1 MYDRQHGCGKMKS
14 HNGFSTGNKDEY
26 RIVNADPVTA
36 LNTIKASNY
45 GDHNLVVYPCVGQF
59 EEFYVEC
66 CKDSLLERSEIFIIV
81 TYYQRVSAVRKKLH
95 LSGIDAVRYE
105 NEGTLVILDSE
116 TAYQQNL
123 EESAKY
129 NIIILTTMLT
139 KQVRARDKKGIT
151 LLSDLGTFILNN
163 RIADLLSHE
172 LSMPSR
178 FDSNIRPLCFYHNDD
193 FNVLREEEKRRICS
207 HHLNNLIVC

>member
-1 MYDRQHGCGKMKS
+1 MKT
-14 HNGFSTGNKDEY
+14 HNGFSTGNNDEY

-45 GDHNLVVYPCVGQF
+45 GDHNLIVYPCIGQF

-66 CKDSLLERSEIFIIV
+66 CKDSLLERSEIFILV
-81 TYYQRVSAVRKKLH
+81 TYYQQVSAVRKKLH
-95 LSGIDAVRYE
+95 LSCIDAARYE

-116 TAYQQNL
+116 TAYQTNL
-123 EESAKY
+123 EDSTKY

-172 LSMPSR
+172 LSMPTR
-178 FDSNIRPLCFYHNDD
+178 FESNIKPVCFYHNDD

-207 HHLNNLIVC
+207 HHRNNLLVC

>member
-1 MYDRQHGCGKMKS
+1 MKS

-45 GDHNLVVYPCVGQF
+45 GDHNLVVYPCMGQF

-116 TAYQQNL
+116 TAYQRNL
-123 EESAKY
+123 EESTKY

>member
-1 MYDRQHGCGKMKS
+1 MKS

-45 GDHNLVVYPCVGQF
+45 GDHNLVVYPCMGQF

-66 CKDSLLERSEIFIIV
+66 CKDSLLERSEIFILV
-81 TYYQRVSAVRKKLH
+81 TYYQQVSAVRKKLH

-116 TAYQQNL
+116 TAYQRNL
-123 EESAKY
+123 EESTKY

-178 FDSNIRPLCFYHNDD
+178 FDSNIRPVCFYHNDD

>member
-1 MYDRQHGCGKMKS
+1 MKI
-14 HNGFSTGNKDEY
+14 HNGFSTGNNDEY

-36 LNTIKASNY
+36 LNTIKTSNY
-45 GDHNLVVYPCVGQF
+45 GDHNLIIYPCIGQF

-66 CKDSLLERSEIFIIV
+66 CKHSLLERSEIFILV
-81 TYYQRVSAVRKKLH
+81 TYYQQVSAVRKKLH
-95 LSGIDAVRYE
+95 LSGIDAARYE

-116 TAYQQNL
+116 TAYQTNL
-123 EESAKY
+123 EESTKY

-172 LSMPSR
+172 LSMPTR
-178 FDSNIRPLCFYHNDD
+178 FESNIRPLCFYHNDD

>member
-1 MYDRQHGCGKMKS
+1 MKS

-45 GDHNLVVYPCVGQF
+45 GDHNLVVYPCMGQF

-66 CKDSLLERSEIFIIV
+66 CKDSLLERSEIFILV
-81 TYYQRVSAVRKKLH
+81 TYYQQVSTVRKKLH

-105 NEGTLVILDSE
+105 NEGMLVILDSE
-116 TAYQQNL
+116 TAYQPNL

-139 KQVRARDKKGIT
+139 KQVRALDKKGIT

-172 LSMPSR
+172 LSMPTR

-207 HHLNNLIVC
+207 HHLNNLIVT

>member
-1 MYDRQHGCGKMKS
+1 MKI
-14 HNGFSTGNKDEY
+14 HNGFSTGNNDEY

-45 GDHNLVVYPCVGQF
+45 GDHNLVVYPCIGQF
-59 EEFYVEC
+59 EEFYIEC
-66 CKDSLLERSEIFIIV
+66 CKDSLLERSEIFILV
-81 TYYQRVSAVRKKLH
+81 TYYQQVSAVRKKLH
-95 LSGIDAVRYE
+95 LSGIDAARYE

-116 TAYQQNL
+116 MAYQTNL
-123 EESAKY
+123 EESTKY
-129 NIIILTTMLT
+129 NIMILTTMLT

-172 LSMPSR
+172 LSMPTR
-178 FDSNIRPLCFYHNDD
+178 FESNIRPLCFYHNDD

>member
-1 MYDRQHGCGKMKS
+1 MKS

-45 GDHNLVVYPCVGQF
+45 GDHNLVVYPCMGQF

-66 CKDSLLERSEIFIIV
+66 CKDSLLERSEIFILV
-81 TYYQRVSAVRKKLH
+81 TYYQPVSAVRKKLH
-95 LSGIDAVRYE
+95 LSGIDAARYE

-116 TAYQQNL
+116 MAYQRNL

-151 LLSDLGTFILNN
+151 LVSDLGTFILNN

-172 LSMPSR
+172 LSMPST
-178 FDSNIRPLCFYHNDD
+178 FNSNIRPLCFYHNDD

-207 HHLNNLIVC
+207 HHLNSLIVC

>member
-1 MYDRQHGCGKMKS
+1 MKT
-14 HNGFSTGNKDEY
+14 HNGFSTGNNDEY

-36 LNTIKASNY
+36 LNAIKASNY
-45 GDHNLVVYPCVGQF
+45 GDHNLVVYPCIGQF

-66 CKDSLLERSEIFIIV
+66 CKDSLLERSEIFILV
-81 TYYQRVSAVRKKLH
+81 TYYQQVSAVRKKLH
-95 LSGIDAVRYE
+95 LSGIDAARYE

-116 TAYQQNL
+116 TAYQTNL
-123 EESAKY
+123 EESTKY
-129 NIIILTTMLT
+129 NIFILTTMLT

-172 LSMPSR
+172 LSMPTR
-178 FDSNIRPLCFYHNDD
+178 FESNIRPLCFYHNDD

-207 HHLNNLIVC
+207 HHLNNLLVC

>member
-1 MYDRQHGCGKMKS
+1 MKI
-14 HNGFSTGNKDEY
+14 HNGFSTGNNDEY

-45 GDHNLVVYPCVGQF
+45 GDHNLVVYPCIGQF
-59 EEFYVEC
+59 EEFYIEC
-66 CKDSLLERSEIFIIV
+66 CKDSLLERSEIFILV
-81 TYYQRVSAVRKKLH
+81 TYYQQVSAVRKKLH
-95 LSGIDAVRYE
+95 LSGIDAARYE

-116 TAYQQNL
+116 TAYQTNL
-123 EESAKY
+123 EESTKY
-129 NIIILTTMLT
+129 NIMILTTMLT

-172 LSMPSR
+172 LSMPTR
-178 FDSNIRPLCFYHNDD
+178 FESNIRPLCFYHNDD

>member
-1 MYDRQHGCGKMKS
+1 MKS
-14 HNGFSTGNKDEY
+14 HNGFSTGNKDKY

-45 GDHNLVVYPCVGQF
+45 GDHNLVVYPCMGQF

-95 LSGIDAVRYE
+95 LSGIDAARYE

-116 TAYQQNL
+116 MAYQRNL
-123 EESAKY
+123 EESTKY

>member
-1 MYDRQHGCGKMKS
+1 MKI
-14 HNGFSTGNKDEY
+14 HNGFSTANNDEY

-45 GDHNLVVYPCVGQF
+45 GDHNLVVYPCIGQF
-59 EEFYVEC
+59 EEFYIEC
-66 CKDSLLERSEIFIIV
+66 CKDSLLERNEIFILV
-81 TYYQRVSAVRKKLH
+81 TYYQQVSAVRKKLH
-95 LSGIDAVRYE
+95 LSGIDAARYE

-116 TAYQQNL
+116 TAYQTNL
-123 EESAKY
+123 EESTKY
-129 NIIILTTMLT
+129 NIMILTTMLT

-151 LLSDLGTFILNN
+151 LLSDLGTFILND

-172 LSMPSR
+172 LSMPTR
-178 FDSNIRPLCFYHNDD
+178 FESNIRPLCFYHNDD

>member
-1 MYDRQHGCGKMKS
+1 MKS

-26 RIVNADPVTA
+26 RIVNADPVTT

-45 GDHNLVVYPCVGQF
+45 GDHNLVVYPCMGQF

-116 TAYQQNL
+116 TAYQRSL

-178 FDSNIRPLCFYHNDD
+178 FDSNIRPICFYHNDD

>member
-1 MYDRQHGCGKMKS
+1 MKS
-14 HNGFSTGNKDEY
+14 HNGFSTGNNDEY
-26 RIVNADPVTA
+26 RMVNTDPVMA

-45 GDHNLVVYPCVGQF
+45 GDHNLVVYPCIGQF
-59 EEFYVEC
+59 QEFYVEC
-66 CKDSLLERSEIFIIV
+66 CKDSLLERSEIFILV
-81 TYYQRVSAVRKKLH
+81 TYYQQVSAVRKKLL
-95 LSGIDAVRYE
+95 LSGIDAARYE
-105 NEGTLVILDSE
+105 NEGRLVILDSE
-116 TAYQQNL
+116 TAYQRNL
-123 EESAKY
+123 QESAKY
-129 NIIILTTMLT
+129 NIIVLTTMLT

>member
-1 MYDRQHGCGKMKS
+1 MKS

-45 GDHNLVVYPCVGQF
+45 GDHNLVVYPCMGQF

-66 CKDSLLERSEIFIIV
+66 CKDSLLERSEIFILV
-81 TYYQRVSAVRKKLH
+81 TYYQQVSAVRKKLH

-105 NEGTLVILDSE
+105 NEGMLVILDSE
-116 TAYQQNL
+116 TAYQPNL

-139 KQVRARDKKGIT
+139 KQVRALDKKGIT

-172 LSMPSR
+172 LSMPTR

-207 HHLNNLIVC
+207 HHLNNLIVT

>member
-1 MYDRQHGCGKMKS
+1 MKS
-14 HNGFSTGNKDEY
+14 HNGFPTGNKDEY

-36 LNTIKASNY
+36 LNTIKASKY
-45 GDHNLVVYPCVGQF
+45 GDHNLVVYPCMRQF

-116 TAYQQNL
+116 TAYQRNL
-123 EESAKY
+123 EESTKY

-178 FDSNIRPLCFYHNDD
+178 FDSNIRPVCFYHNDD

>member
-1 MYDRQHGCGKMKS
+1 LRHGRGKMKS

-45 GDHNLVVYPCVGQF
+45 GDHNLVVYPCMGQF

-66 CKDSLLERSEIFIIV
+66 CKDSLLERSEIFILV
-81 TYYQRVSAVRKKLH
+81 TYYQQVSTVRKKLH
-95 LSGIDAVRYE
+95 LSGIDAARYE

-116 TAYQQNL
+116 MAYQRNL

-151 LLSDLGTFILNN
+151 LVSDLGTFILNN
-163 RIADLLSHE
+163 RIGDLLSHE
-172 LSMPSR
+172 LSMPST
-178 FDSNIRPLCFYHNDD
+178 FNSNIRPLCFYHNDD

-207 HHLNNLIVC
+207 HHLNSLIVC

>member
-1 MYDRQHGCGKMKS
+1 MKS
-14 HNGFSTGNKDEY
+14 HNGFSTGNNDEY

-36 LNTIKASNY
+36 LNTMKASNY
-45 GDHNLVVYPCVGQF
+45 GDHNLVVYPCISQF

-66 CKDSLLERSEIFIIV
+66 CKDSLLERSEIFILV
-81 TYYQRVSAVRKKLH
+81 TYYQQVSAVRKRLH
-95 LSGIDAVRYE
+95 LSGIDAARYE

-116 TAYQQNL
+116 MAYQRNL

-151 LLSDLGTFILNN
+151 LVSDLGTFILNN

-172 LSMPSR
+172 LSMPST
-178 FDSNIRPLCFYHNDD
+178 FNSNIRPLCFYHNDD

-207 HHLNNLIVC
+207 HHLNSLIVC

>member
-1 MYDRQHGCGKMKS
+1 MKS
-14 HNGFSTGNKDEY
+14 HNGFSTGNDDEY
-26 RIVNADPVTA
+26 RLVNSDPVTA
-36 LNTIKASNY
+36 LNTMKASNY
-45 GDHNLVVYPCVGQF
+45 GDHNLVVYPCIGQF
-59 EEFYVEC
+59 EEFYIEC
-66 CKDSLLERSEIFIIV
+66 CKDSLLERSEIFILV
-81 TYYQRVSAVRKKLH
+81 TYYQQVSAVRKRLH
-95 LSGIDAVRYE
+95 LSGIDAARYE

-116 TAYQQNL
+116 TAYQTNL
-123 EESAKY
+123 EESTKY
-129 NIIILTTMLT
+129 NIMILTTMLT

-172 LSMPSR
+172 LSMPTR
-178 FDSNIRPLCFYHNDD
+178 FESNIRPLCFYHNDD

>member
-1 MYDRQHGCGKMKS
+1 MKS

-45 GDHNLVVYPCVGQF
+45 GDHNLVVYPCMGQF

-66 CKDSLLERSEIFIIV
+66 CKDSLLERSEIFILV
-81 TYYQRVSAVRKKLH
+81 TYYQPVSAVRKKLH
-95 LSGIDAVRYE
+95 LSGIDAARYE

-116 TAYQQNL
+116 MAYQRNL

-151 LLSDLGTFILNN
+151 LVSDLGTFILNN
-163 RIADLLSHE
+163 RIGDLLSHE
-172 LSMPSR
+172 LSMPST
-178 FDSNIRPLCFYHNDD
+178 FNSNIRPLCFYHNDD

-207 HHLNNLIVC
+207 HHLNNLIVS

>member
-1 MYDRQHGCGKMKS
+1 MKR
-14 HNGFSTGNKDEY
+14 HNGFSTGNNDEY
-26 RIVNADPVTA
+26 KMVNTDPVMA

-45 GDHNLVVYPCVGQF
+45 GDHNLVVYPCMGQF
-59 EEFYVEC
+59 EEFYIEC
-66 CKDSLLERSEIFIIV
+66 CKDSLLERSEIFILV
-81 TYYQRVSAVRKKLH
+81 TYYQQVSAVRKKLH
-95 LSGIDAVRYE
+95 LSGIDAARYE

-116 TAYQQNL
+116 TAYQPNL

-129 NIIILTTMLT
+129 NIITLTTMLT
-139 KQVRARDKKGIT
+139 KQVRAREKKGIT

-178 FDSNIRPLCFYHNDD
+178 FDSNIRPICFYHNDD

>member
-1 MYDRQHGCGKMKS
+1 MKS
-14 HNGFSTGNKDEY
+14 HNGFSTRNNDEY
-26 RIVNADPVTA
+26 RIVYADPVTA

-66 CKDSLLERSEIFIIV
+66 CKDSLLERSEIFILV

-95 LSGIDAVRYE
+95 LSGIDVGRYE

-116 TAYQQNL
+116 MAYQPNL
-123 EESAKY
+123 EEESAKY
-129 NIIILTTMLT
+129 NIIILTSMLT
-139 KQVRARDKKGIT
+139 KHLRARDKKGIT

-172 LSMPSR
+172 LSMPRR
-178 FDSNIRPLCFYHNDD
+178 FDSKIRPLCFYHNDD
-193 FNVLREEEKRRICS
+193 FNVLEEEEKRRICS

>member
-1 MYDRQHGCGKMKS
+1 MKT
-14 HNGFSTGNKDEY
+14 HNGFSTGNNDEY

-36 LNTIKASNY
+36 LNAIKSSNY
-45 GDHNLVVYPCVGQF
+45 GDHNLIVYPCIGQF

-66 CKDSLLERSEIFIIV
+66 CKDSLLERSEIFILV
-81 TYYQRVSAVRKKLH
+81 TYYQEVSAVRKKLH
-95 LSGIDAVRYE
+95 LSGIDAARYE

-116 TAYQQNL
+116 TAYQTNL
-123 EESAKY
+123 EESTKY
-129 NIIILTTMLT
+129 NIFILTTMLT
-139 KQVRARDKKGIT
+139 KQVRARDKNGIT

-172 LSMPSR
+172 LSMPTR
-178 FDSNIRPLCFYHNDD
+178 FESNIRPLCFYHNDD

-207 HHLNNLIVC
+207 HHLNNLLVC

>member
-1 MYDRQHGCGKMKS
+1 MKS

-45 GDHNLVVYPCVGQF
+45 GDHNLVVYPCMGQF

-66 CKDSLLERSEIFIIV
+66 CKDSLLERSEIFILV
-81 TYYQRVSAVRKKLH
+81 TYYQQVSAVRKKLH

-116 TAYQQNL
+116 TAYQPNL

-139 KQVRARDKKGIT
+139 KQVRALDKKGIT
-151 LLSDLGTFILNN
+151 LLCDLGTFILNN

-172 LSMPSR
+172 LSMPTR

-207 HHLNNLIVC
+207 HHLNNLIVT

>member
-1 MYDRQHGCGKMKS
+1 MKS
-14 HNGFSTGNKDEY
+14 HNGFSTGNNDEY

-36 LNTIKASNY
+36 LNTMKASNY
-45 GDHNLVVYPCVGQF
+45 GDHNLVVYPCISQF

-66 CKDSLLERSEIFIIV
+66 CKDSLLERSEIFILV
-81 TYYQRVSAVRKKLH
+81 TYYQQVSAVRKRLH
-95 LSGIDAVRYE
+95 LSGIDATRYE

-116 TAYQQNL
+116 TAYQRNL
-123 EESAKY
+123 EESTKY

-172 LSMPSR
+172 LSMPTR
-178 FDSNIRPLCFYHNDD
+178 FESNIRPLCFYHNDD
-193 FNVLREEEKRRICS
+193 FNVLREEQKRRICS
-207 HHLNNLIVC
+207 HHLSNLIVC

>member
-1 MYDRQHGCGKMKS
+1 MKS
-14 HNGFSTGNKDEY
+14 HNGFSTGNKDKY

-45 GDHNLVVYPCVGQF
+45 GDHNLVVYPCMGQF

-95 LSGIDAVRYE
+95 LSGIDAARYE

-116 TAYQQNL
+116 MAYQRNL
-123 EESAKY
+123 EESTKY

-178 FDSNIRPLCFYHNDD
+178 FDSNIRALCFYHNDD
-193 FNVLREEEKRRICS
+193 FNVLREGEKRRICS

>member
-1 MYDRQHGCGKMKS
+1 MKS
-14 HNGFSTGNKDEY
+14 HNGFSTGNNDEY

-45 GDHNLVVYPCVGQF
+45 GDHNLVVYPCIGQF
-59 EEFYVEC
+59 EEFYIEC
-66 CKDSLLERSEIFIIV
+66 CKDSLLERSEIFILV
-81 TYYQRVSAVRKKLH
+81 TYYQQVSAVRKKLH
-95 LSGIDAVRYE
+95 LSGIDAARYE

-116 TAYQQNL
+116 TAYQTNL
-123 EESAKY
+123 EESTKY
-129 NIIILTTMLT
+129 NIMILTTMLT

-172 LSMPSR
+172 LSMPTR
-178 FDSNIRPLCFYHNDD
+178 FESNIRPLCFYHNDD

>member
-1 MYDRQHGCGKMKS
+1 MKS
-14 HNGFSTGNKDEY
+14 HNGFSTGNNDEY
-26 RIVNADPVTA
+26 RMVNADPVMA

-45 GDHNLVVYPCVGQF
+45 GDHNLVVYPCIGQF
-59 EEFYVEC
+59 QEFYVEC
-66 CKDSLLERSEIFIIV
+66 CKDSLLERSEIFILV
-81 TYYQRVSAVRKKLH
+81 TYYQQVSAVRKKLL
-95 LSGIDAVRYE
+95 LSGIDAARYE

-116 TAYQQNL
+116 TAYQRNL
-123 EESAKY
+123 QESAKY
-129 NIIILTTMLT
+129 NIIVLATMLT

>member
-1 MYDRQHGCGKMKS
+1 MKS
-14 HNGFSTGNKDEY
+14 HNGFSTGNNDEY

-36 LNTIKASNY
+36 LNTMKASNY
-45 GDHNLVVYPCVGQF
+45 GDHNLVVYPCISQF

-66 CKDSLLERSEIFIIV
+66 CKDSLLERSEIFILV
-81 TYYQRVSAVRKKLH
+81 TYYQQVSAVRKRLH
-95 LSGIDAVRYE
+95 LSGIDAARYE

-116 TAYQQNL
+116 TAYQRNL
-123 EESAKY
+123 EESTKY

-172 LSMPSR
+172 LSMPTR
-178 FDSNIRPLCFYHNDD
+178 FESNIRPLCFYHNDD
-193 FNVLREEEKRRICS
+193 FNVLREEQKRRICS
-207 HHLNNLIVC
+207 HHLSNLIVC